1 MVEGSFLQRFGC
13 LLDSLFHKFRD
24 SVQKLFDSLKPPTEP
39 DNVDKLSFWSELFA
53 DYFCLFSEFFGFFN
67 DYGHFALSCSP
78 RCRHLLRHWR
88 SWSFSFKFGIF
99 MIFVDLVN
107 KRDKN
112 EALTRL
118 SLGHLTT
125 VTTIFRHIF
134 ISLVSSW
141 PLAQG
146 WLVPMCVCRCALKRG
161 TKWKYMNTSD
171 IDTDTSLSPPAWGH
185 TFTPFL
191 CAKRQKNHT
200 TLFGLN
206 YYLLI
211 ICKCL
216 LYLATTSV
224 WINQFSPSS

>member
-1 MVEGSFLQRFGC
+1 MIYLAKNYPSDPSFLPMTFA
-13 LLDSLFHKFRD
+13 SLPNSFAFWPITAILPWVVPGAVIC
-24 SVQKLFDSLKPPTEP
+24 SVTGGAKVLVSILEFLWF
-39 DNVDKLSFWSELFA
+39 LSIS
-53 DYFCLFSEFFGFFN
+53 
-67 DYGHFALSCSP
+67 
-78 RCRHLLRHWR
+78 
-88 SWSFSFKFGIF
+88 
-99 MIFVDLVN
+99 VN
-107 KRDKN
+107 KGDKN

-118 SLGHLTT
+118 SLRHLTT
-125 VTTIFRHIF
+125 VTTAFRHIF

-146 WLVPMCVCRCALKRG
+146 WLVCLCVCVCRCALKRG

-191 CAKRQKNHT
+191 SLREKGQKNHT

-224 WINQFSPSS
+224 RINQFSPSS